1 MHPQDMRTASSGMS
15 TYSGALGS
23 HQRTAL
29 AVYIT
34 RQIESESDCGVCD
47 DSRVCERTREGSNDG
62 ETEI

>member
-1 MHPQDMRTASSGMS
+1 MHPQDMRTIASGMT
-15 TYSGALGS
+15 TYIAAPGG
-23 HQRTAL
+23 HERTAL

-47 DSRVCERTREGSNDG
+47 DSRVCERTRERSNDG